1 MRKLKAMVWLTGA
14 LVMTPAAMAN
24 IDFPHIEITGV
35 GEVTAVPDMAN
46 IEVGVV
52 TERKTAKAAKG
63 ASDKAVAAFIE
74 RLAKQGVK
82 RDQIES
88 AHIQLSPRYQ
98 HTKDKAPELI
108 GYRAERNVTV
118 TLNQLD
124 KLNAVLDG
132 ALGEGINRIRQVQL
146 TSSEQSKLKDKARE
160 AAVNDAKVKAKAL
173 AESLN
178 MHLDGVWQV
187 RYRSSN
193 PRPVMMN
200 AEMRSGSA
208 DVAASYQDM
217 TMQVS
222 DQVDIIFRLDD

>member
-1 MRKLKAMVWLTGA
+1 MRKFKALIWLTGA
-14 LVMTPAAMAN
+14 LVISPAVMAN
-24 IDFPHIEITGV
+24 IDFPHLEITGV
-35 GEVTAVPDMAN
+35 GEITAAPDMAN
-46 IEVGVV
+46 IDVGVV
-52 TERKTAKAAKG
+52 TERKTAKAAKS

-82 RDQIES
+82 REQIES

-108 GYRAERNVTV
+108 GYRAERQVTV

-146 TSSEQSKLKDKARE
+146 TSSEQLALKDKARE
-160 AAVNDAKVKAKAL
+160 AAVNDAKHKADAL
-173 AESLN
+173 AKSLG
-178 MHLDGVWQV
+178 MRIDGVWQV
-187 RYRSSN
+187 RYRSSH

-200 AEMRSGSA
+200 AQMRSDSA
-208 DVAASYQDM
+208 EVAATYQDA
-217 TMQVS
+217 TMQIR
-222 DQVDIIFRLDD
+222 DQVDIIFRLED